1 MALTPYWARASAH
14 WCLVERTTVIG
25 TFCFLVSLHTTNIKL
40 KDITIMESKYM
51 HWGTLTSGVISCKYL
66 EKQKYKNITPC
77 HQAHQAWSSLPP
89 TSILPGFNS
98 KQQRSFLE
106 RFIFI
111 AFVRVPL
118 PSYIIT
124 TLCVTV
130 GTDIFPKICAS
141 YFNLKPPWG
150 PPLWNPR
157 YYLNEF
163 HKTLWLQ
170 SVIGLAFLCW

>member
-1 MALTPYWARASAH
+1 MVVR
-14 WCLVERTTVIG
+14 VNMVIR
-25 TFCFLVSLHTTNIKL
+25 VN
-40 KDITIMESKYM
+40 
-51 HWGTLTSGVISCKYL
+51 VVVRV
-66 EKQKYKNITPC
+66 NV
-77 HQAHQAWSSLPP
+77 
-89 TSILPGFNS
+89 
-98 KQQRSFLE
+98 
-106 RFIFI
+106 FIRVNVVVWI
-111 AFVRVPL
+111 NVFVRVNVFVRYLL

-124 TLCVTV
+124 TLCV

-150 PPLWNPR
+150 PPALWNPR